1 MTPVKVIKKSPWT
14 KNPKLILFSKK
25 CNGLGKFCQNRYVK
39 TKKNR
44 ELGVLTSGI
53 KSDGHKKKIRELRN
67 PEIRSS
73 GN

>member
-25 CNGLGKFCQNRYVK
+25 CNALGKFCQNRYGQ

-44 ELGVLTSGI
+44 ELGVLTLGN
-53 KSDGHKKKIRELRN
+53 KRDGHKKN
-67 PEIRSS
+67 PGIRSS
-73 GN
+73 GT